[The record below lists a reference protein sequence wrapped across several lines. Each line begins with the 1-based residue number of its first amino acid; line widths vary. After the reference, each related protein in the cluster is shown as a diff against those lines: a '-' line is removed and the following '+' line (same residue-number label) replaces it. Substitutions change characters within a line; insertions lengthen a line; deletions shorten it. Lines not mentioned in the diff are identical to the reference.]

1 MPFSF
6 IFVSLFLF
14 FVGIRKRF
22 EMSRVGFPFSGNLWG
37 RILSVSG
44 KKNGF
49 KRFCMRDIFYFETAR
64 LK

>member
-6 IFVSLFLF
+6 IFDSLFLF
-14 FVGIRKRF
+14 SVGIRKRF

-44 KKNGF
+44 KKMDSKDF
-49 KRFCMRDIFYFETAR
+49 V
-64 LK
+64 